1 MGTLNLTREQRHAVD
16 VASDLGNIK
25 NPTAIS
31 GPAGSG
37 KTLVAAVAAEQLA
50 SQGTL
55 FEDTADERVY
65 LVTYTK
71 ELVNYVSRQLPD
83 IIGSETAH
91 VTVRTV
97 HAYLKAFLEKNKFE
111 KYRYVDGE
119 ERRSR
124 FIKRYIDKHKV
135 ELSLSGCL
143 ADAAFLDE
151 EIGWLLGQG
160 IRSLNRYLE
169 VKRVGRR
176 TRLSSDQRKQVFTI
190 YKAYMKSLADLSES
204 KDSKEKVFDFDDIGN
219 QVLNYCEHRECKP
232 IAAHLVI
239 DEVQDLPITWI
250 KALCGTVSGKV
261 VFTGDTNQSIYGRG
275 FTWQEVTGKRVRPI
289 RLTED
294 FRSTQQIYLAARSLM
309 DFGIRSDTEMGRP
322 AQKRRNGQKPRLIFC
337 NGQQSQL
344 NRIQETIG
352 ALRAGDSKCTIAIG
366 SPWKSDALGR
376 FKSRGVTV
384 TTLHSL
390 KGLEADHVILVDL
403 DEEKFNFSN
412 EFTQEDTNRHLLY
425 VGMTRATT
433 SLTMMSASDN
443 PSRVLYELSSDLVE
457 VDDSDNPKAH
467 QALAKKRSE
476 EAAKARCNFEQ
487 LAKEKVESDESL
499 ERATRELE
507 EAADSPSSNQRKDEY
522 IAELER
528 MLEEAK
534 RRAAKADERF
544 QRQEDE
550 LRVYRAREISDKV
563 ARERSA
569 ADGGSRPSFVDD
581 AKILILGLSS
591 GVKRKDLP
599 GIFNSVGLPRD
610 AFEALTYDEVH
621 SGKFDLRQLIG
632 SIRYSD
638 IFVGTTPHKAKGIG
652 DFSSLAEYLE
662 SNKADLPKLTFFEN
676 EDGTLKAMSK
686 TELKIALTQSDLYAA
701 KKGIDLE

>member
-16 VASDLGNIK
+16 VASDLGNIQK
-25 NPTAIS
+25 PTAIS

-37 KTLVAAVAAEQLA
+37 KTLVAAVTAERLA

-55 FEDTADERVY
+55 FEDERVY
-65 LVTYTK
+65 FVTYTN

-83 IIGSETAH
+83 IVGSETAH
-91 VTVRTV
+91 VAVRTV
-97 HAYLKAFLEKNKFE
+97 HAYLKTFLKKNGFE
-111 KYRYVDGE
+111 KYRYVNNENNEG
-119 ERRSR
+119 RRS
-124 FIKRYIDKHKV
+124 FINRYLDRSKE

-190 YKAYMKSLADLSES
+190 YKAYMASLADLS
-204 KDSKEKVFDFDDIGN
+204 DSKQKVFDFDDIGN

-250 KALCGTVSGKV
+250 KALYRTVSGKV

-309 DFGIRSDTEMGRP
+309 DFGIRSDTEMGQP

-376 FKSRGVTV
+376 LKSRGVTV

-403 DEEKFNFSN
+403 DEGKFNFSN

-433 SLTMMSASDN
+433 SLTMMSATDN
-443 PSRVLYELSSDLVE
+443 PSRTLYELSSDLIE
-457 VDDSDNPKAH
+457 VDDSDNPKAR
-467 QALAKKRSE
+467 QALAKRRSE
-476 EAAKARCNFEQ
+476 EAVKARCNFEQ

-499 ERATRELE
+499 EQATRDLE
-507 EAADSPSSNQRKDEY
+507 EVADSPSSSRHKDEY
-522 IAELER
+522 IVELER

-550 LRVYRAREISDKV
+550 LRVYRAREKSDKV

-569 ADGGSRPSFVDD
+569 ADGGGRPSFVDD

-621 SGKFDLRQLIG
+621 SGKFDPRQLIG

-638 IFVGTTPHKAKGIG
+638 IFVSTTPHKAKGIG

-701 KKGIDLE
+701 KKGIDLG

>member
-37 KTLVAAVAAEQLA
+37 KTLVAAVTAERLA

-55 FEDTADERVY
+55 FEDAADERVY
-65 LVTYTK
+65 FVTYTN

-83 IIGSETAH
+83 IVGSETAR
-91 VTVRTV
+91 VAVRTV
-97 HAYLKAFLEKNKFE
+97 HAYLKTFLKKNGFE
-111 KYRYVDGE
+111 KYRYVNNENNEG
-119 ERRSR
+119 RRS
-124 FIKRYIDKHKV
+124 FINRYLDRSKE

-190 YKAYMKSLADLSES
+190 YKAYMASLADLS
-204 KDSKEKVFDFDDIGN
+204 DSKQKVFDFDDIGN

-250 KALCGTVSGKV
+250 KALHGTVSGKV

-309 DFGIRSDTEMGRP
+309 DFGIRSDAEMGRP

-344 NRIQETIG
+344 NRIRETIG
-352 ALRAGDSKCTIAIG
+352 ALRAGDSKCAIAIG
-366 SPWKSDALGR
+366 SPRKSAALGQ
-376 FKSRGVTV
+376 FKSWGVTV

-403 DEEKFNFSN
+403 DEEKLSFSN

-433 SLTMMSASDN
+433 SLTMMSATDN
-443 PSRVLYELSSDLVE
+443 PSSTLYELSSDLIE
-457 VDDSDNPKAH
+457 VDDSDNPKAR
-467 QALAKKRSE
+467 QALAKRRSE
-476 EAAKARCNFEQ
+476 EAVKARCNFEQ

-499 ERATRELE
+499 EQATRDLE
-507 EAADSPSSNQRKDEY
+507 EVADSPSSSRHKDEY
-522 IAELER
+522 IVELER

-544 QRQEDE
+544 RRQEDE
-550 LRVYRAREISDKV
+550 LRVYRAREKSDKV

-569 ADGGSRPSFVDD
+569 ADGGGRPSFVDD

-621 SGKFDLRQLIG
+621 SEKFDPRQLIG

-638 IFVGTTPHKAKGIG
+638 IFVSTTPHKAKGIG

-686 TELKIALTQSDLYAA
+686 TGLKIALTQSDLYAA
-701 KKGIDLE
+701 KKGIDLG

>member
-16 VASDLGNIK
+16 VASDLGNIQK
-25 NPTAIS
+25 PTAIS

-37 KTLVAAVAAEQLA
+37 KTLVAAVTAERLA

-55 FEDTADERVY
+55 FEDAADERVY
-65 LVTYTK
+65 FVAYTN

-83 IIGSETAH
+83 IVGSETAH
-91 VTVRTV
+91 VAVRTV
-97 HAYLKAFLEKNKFE
+97 HAYLKTFLKKNGFE
-111 KYRYVDGE
+111 KYRYVNNENNEG
-119 ERRSR
+119 RRS
-124 FIKRYIDKHKV
+124 FINRYLDRSKE

-190 YKAYMKSLADLSES
+190 YKAYMASLADLS
-204 KDSKEKVFDFDDIGN
+204 DSKQKVFDFDDIGN

-250 KALCGTVSGKV
+250 KALYRTVSGKV

-309 DFGIRSDTEMGRP
+309 DFGIRSDTEMGQP

-376 FKSRGVTV
+376 LKSRGVTV

-403 DEEKFNFSN
+403 DEGKFNFSN

-433 SLTMMSASDN
+433 SLTMMSATDN
-443 PSRVLYELSSDLVE
+443 PSRTLYELSSDLIE
-457 VDDSDNPKAH
+457 VDDSDNPKAR
-467 QALAKKRSE
+467 QALAKRRSE
-476 EAAKARCNFEQ
+476 EAVKARCNFEQ

-499 ERATRELE
+499 EQATRDLE
-507 EAADSPSSNQRKDEY
+507 EVADSPSSSRHKDEY
-522 IAELER
+522 IVELER

-550 LRVYRAREISDKV
+550 LRVYRAREKSDKV

-569 ADGGSRPSFVDD
+569 ADGGGRPSFVDD

-621 SGKFDLRQLIG
+621 SGKFDPRQLIG

-638 IFVGTTPHKAKGIG
+638 IFVSTTPHKAKGIG

-701 KKGIDLE
+701 KKGIDLG

>member
-16 VASDLGNIK
+16 VASDLGNIQK
-25 NPTAIS
+25 PTAIS

-37 KTLVAAVAAEQLA
+37 KTLVAAVTAERLA

-55 FEDTADERVY
+55 FEDAADERVCF
-65 LVTYTK
+65 VTYTN

-83 IIGSETAH
+83 IVGSETAH
-91 VTVRTV
+91 VAVRTV
-97 HAYLKAFLEKNKFE
+97 HAYLKTFLKKNGFE
-111 KYRYVDGE
+111 KYRYVNNENNEG
-119 ERRSR
+119 RRS
-124 FIKRYIDKHKV
+124 FINRYLDRSKE

-190 YKAYMKSLADLSES
+190 YKAYMASLADLS
-204 KDSKEKVFDFDDIGN
+204 DSKQKVFDFDDIGN

-250 KALCGTVSGKV
+250 KALYRTVSGKV

-294 FRSTQQIYLAARSLM
+294 FRSAQQIYLAARSLM
-309 DFGIRSDTEMGRP
+309 DFGIRSDTEMGQP

-376 FKSRGVTV
+376 LKSRGVTV

-403 DEEKFNFSN
+403 DEGKFNFSN

-433 SLTMMSASDN
+433 SLTMMSATDN
-443 PSRVLYELSSDLVE
+443 PSRTLYELSSDLIE
-457 VDDSDNPKAH
+457 VDDSDNPKAR
-467 QALAKKRSE
+467 QALAKRRSE
-476 EAAKARCNFEQ
+476 EAVKARCNFEQ

-499 ERATRELE
+499 EQATRDLE
-507 EAADSPSSNQRKDEY
+507 EVADSPSSSRHKDEY
-522 IAELER
+522 IVELER

-550 LRVYRAREISDKV
+550 LRVYRAREKSDKV

-569 ADGGSRPSFVDD
+569 ADGGGRPSFVND

-621 SGKFDLRQLIG
+621 SGKFDPRQLIG

-638 IFVGTTPHKAKGIG
+638 IFVSTTPHKAKGIG

-701 KKGIDLE
+701 KKGIDLG

>member
-1 MGTLNLTREQRHAVD
+1 
-16 VASDLGNIK
+16 
-25 NPTAIS
+25 
-31 GPAGSG
+31 
-37 KTLVAAVAAEQLA
+37 
-50 SQGTL
+50 
-55 FEDTADERVY
+55 
-65 LVTYTK
+65 
-71 ELVNYVSRQLPD
+71 
-83 IIGSETAH
+83 
-91 VTVRTV
+91 
-97 HAYLKAFLEKNKFE
+97 
-111 KYRYVDGE
+111 
-119 ERRSR
+119 
-124 FIKRYIDKHKV
+124 
-135 ELSLSGCL
+135 
-143 ADAAFLDE
+143 
-151 EIGWLLGQG
+151 
-160 IRSLNRYLE
+160 
-169 VKRVGRR
+169 
-176 TRLSSDQRKQVFTI
+176 
-190 YKAYMKSLADLSES
+190 MKSLADLSGS
-204 KDSKEKVFDFDDIGN
+204 KQKVFDFDDIGN

-250 KALCGTVSGKV
+250 KALRGTVSGKV

-275 FTWQEVTGKRVRPI
+275 FTWQEITGKRVRPI

-344 NRIQETIG
+344 NRIRETIG
-352 ALRAGDSKCTIAIG
+352 ALRAGDSKCSIAIG
-366 SPWKSDALGR
+366 SPRKSAALGQ
-376 FKSRGVTV
+376 FKSWGVTV

-403 DEEKFNFSN
+403 DEEKLSFSN

-433 SLTMMSASDN
+433 SLTMMSATDN
-443 PSRVLYELSSDLVE
+443 PSRTLYELSSDLIE
-457 VDDSDNPKAH
+457 VDDSDNPKAR
-467 QALAKKRSE
+467 QVLAKRRSE
-476 EAAKARCNFEQ
+476 EAVKARCNFEQ
-487 LAKEKVESDESL
+487 LTKEKVESDESL
-499 ERATRELE
+499 EQATRDLE
-507 EAADSPSSNQRKDEY
+507 EVADSLSSSRHKDEY
-522 IAELER
+522 IVDLER

-544 QRQEDE
+544 RRQEDE
-550 LRVYRAREISDKV
+550 LRVYRAREKSDKV

-569 ADGGSRPSFVDD
+569 ADGGGRPSFVDD

-621 SGKFDLRQLIG
+621 SGKFDPRQLIG

-638 IFVGTTPHKAKGIG
+638 IFVSTTPHKAKGIG

-701 KKGIDLE
+701 KKGIDLGRGTP

>member
-1 MGTLNLTREQRHAVD
+1 MHAGG
-16 VASDLGNIK
+16 ASNFFM
-25 NPTAIS
+25 S
-31 GPAGSG
+31 CSYR
-37 KTLVAAVAAEQLA
+37 LVK
-50 SQGTL
+50 
-55 FEDTADERVY
+55 
-65 LVTYTK
+65 YTN

-83 IIGSETAH
+83 IVGSETAH
-91 VTVRTV
+91 VAVRTV
-97 HAYLKAFLEKNKFE
+97 HAYLKTFLKKNGFE
-111 KYRYVDGE
+111 KYRYVNNENNEG
-119 ERRSR
+119 RRS
-124 FIKRYIDKHKV
+124 FINRYLDRSKE

-190 YKAYMKSLADLSES
+190 YKAYMASLADLS
-204 KDSKEKVFDFDDIGN
+204 DSKQKVFDFDDIGN

-250 KALCGTVSGKV
+250 KALYRTVSGKV

-309 DFGIRSDTEMGRP
+309 DFGIRSDTEMGQP

-376 FKSRGVTV
+376 LKSRGVTV

-403 DEEKFNFSN
+403 DEGKFNFSN

-433 SLTMMSASDN
+433 SLTMMSATDN
-443 PSRVLYELSSDLVE
+443 PSRTLYELSSDLIE
-457 VDDSDNPKAH
+457 VDDSDNPKAR
-467 QALAKKRSE
+467 QALAKRRSE
-476 EAAKARCNFEQ
+476 EAVKARCNFEQ

-499 ERATRELE
+499 EQATRDLE
-507 EAADSPSSNQRKDEY
+507 EVADSPSSSRHKDEY
-522 IAELER
+522 IVELER

-550 LRVYRAREISDKV
+550 LRVYRAREKSDKV

-569 ADGGSRPSFVDD
+569 ADGGGRPSFVDD

-621 SGKFDLRQLIG
+621 SGKFDPRQLIG

-638 IFVGTTPHKAKGIG
+638 IFVSTTPHKAKGIG

-701 KKGIDLE
+701 KKGIDLG

>member
-65 LVTYTK
+65 LVTYTN

-91 VTVRTV
+91 VAVRTV
-97 HAYLKAFLEKNKFE
+97 HAYLKAFLEKNIFE

-124 FIKRYIDKHKV
+124 FVKRYIDKHEV

-190 YKAYMKSLADLSES
+190 YKAYMASLADLS
-204 KDSKEKVFDFDDIGN
+204 DSKQKVFDFDDIGN

-250 KALCGTVSGKV
+250 KALHRTVSGKV

-309 DFGIRSDTEMGRP
+309 DFGIRSDTEMGQP

-376 FKSRGVTV
+376 LKSRGVTV

-403 DEEKFNFSN
+403 DEGKFNFSN

-443 PSRVLYELSSDLVE
+443 PSRVLYELSSDLIE
-457 VDDSDNPKAH
+457 VDDSDNPKAR
-467 QALAKKRSE
+467 QALAKRRSE
-476 EAAKARCNFEQ
+476 EAVKARCNFEQ

-499 ERATRELE
+499 EQATRDLE
-507 EAADSPSSNQRKDEY
+507 EVADSPSSSRHKDEY
-522 IAELER
+522 IVELER

-544 QRQEDE
+544 RRQEDE
-550 LRVYRAREISDKV
+550 LRVYRAREKSDKV

-569 ADGGSRPSFVDD
+569 ADGGGRPSFVDD

-621 SGKFDLRQLIG
+621 SEKFDPRQLIG

-638 IFVGTTPHKAKGIG
+638 IFVSTTPHKAKGIG

-686 TELKIALTQSDLYAA
+686 TGLKIALTQSDLYAA
-701 KKGIDLE
+701 KKGIDLG